1 MIKYKKND
9 WDSVKASGTGSGNYV
24 VPIDGYICAIKDV
37 KDDESKNCAVFD
49 FDIVKGKYDHF
60 FSKKFAEDVESRGDK
75 AFWQGRFYCNY
86 DKDNLSRWKGL
97 ITSFERSNPGKFTW
111 NPEAPDLSK
120 MKNKLI
126 GLIISQREK
135 PGNNGAVFLNNYVVA
150 YKSVESIENG
160 DFKLPELKKL
170 SASDVTKTVASNTT
184 TINAPVP
191 SFDDMFKPQND
202 VAPVEDAVSD
212 DAFNWDDELNPFFG
226 DNN

>member
-1 MIKYKKND
+1 MIKYNKNE
-9 WDSVKASGTGSGNYV
+9 WDAAKASGVGSGNYV
-24 VPIDGYICAIKDV
+24 VPIGGYICAINDV

-49 FDIVKGKYDHF
+49 FDIVKGEYDHF
-60 FSKKFAEDVESRGDK
+60 FSKKFAEDTKTRGSN

-86 DKDNLSRWKGL
+86 DKDNISRWKGL

-135 PGNNGAVFLNNYVVA
+135 SGKEGGVFLNNYVVA

-160 DFKLPELKKL
+160 DFKLPEIKRLDG
-170 SASDVTKTVASNTT
+170 ATVTKASSVKNDPIPDTDFEAMFPSSNT
-184 TINAPVP
+184 
-191 SFDDMFKPQND
+191 QNTETSQVD
-202 VAPVEDAVSD
+202 TDNN
-212 DAFNWDDELNPFFG
+212 FNWDDDNPF
-226 DNN
+226 